1 MRGLA
6 ALRLVRVIAFLLAC
20 GTTAA
25 TAQTHEASAP
35 PAAAD
40 ELSGGAKPEHFL
52 FFGGFDIWHFGYA
65 GYAGAQ
71 WAPKALNND
80 GFVLSVFMSD
90 GVERYDSATA
100 RYRTTIFRAAILPG
114 WRFKR
119 GNLEVK
125 VFAGADFERDD
136 FSPATF
142 PARSY
147 ANHFGARAAADLWWE
162 PTPTTMLSSSVS
174 VTSIAAGYTARAA
187 AGWRNFGAFWIGPE
201 VSVSADRFSK
211 QYRVGAHI
219 TGLKTAAFEWSL
231 AVGYVQDSF
240 QRDGVY
246 GRIGVLTRR

>member
-6 ALRLVRVIAFLLAC
+6 ACAVRAIAFLLTC
-20 GTTAA
+20 GTAAA

-35 PAAAD
+35 PAASD
-40 ELSGGAKPEHFL
+40 ELSGGSKPEHFL

-136 FSPATF
+136 FSPVAF

-147 ANHFGARAAADLWWE
+147 ANHFGHARPPICGGSQLQRRCCRHPYQSPASRLV
-162 PTPTTMLSSSVS
+162 TPLGLLPDGATSVPS
-174 VTSIAAGYTARAA
+174 GSAPKSRCRPIASASNTA
-187 AGWRNFGAFWIGPE
+187 
-201 VSVSADRFSK
+201 SA
-211 QYRVGAHI
+211 
-219 TGLKTAAFEWSL
+219 
-231 AVGYVQDSF
+231 
-240 QRDGVY
+240 
-246 GRIGVLTRR
+246 RISPD